1 MPGHR
6 HEDQA
11 DFLSFAENPDA
22 DEGKNLRKRGKGDTP
37 GYGGG
42 RNAFLTSPKN
52 SWYGEDMTPARKAAM
67 AREWIIFALSFGL
80 GGHIAL
86 GLVLHNPSPA
96 RWQEMGWNIFF
107 IGLFVYIAVQAGRSI
122 YMAIRSHGAERD
134 P

>member
-22 DEGKNLRKRGKGDTP
+22 DEGKNLQKWGTGDIP
-37 GYGGG
+37 GHRGG

-52 SWYGEDMTPARKAAM
+52 SWHGEVMTPARKATI
-67 AREWIIFALSFGL
+67 ARDWIIFALSFGL
-80 GGHIAL
+80 CGHIAL

-96 RWQEMGWNIFF
+96 RWQAMGWNDVR
-107 IGLFVYIAVQAGRSI
+107 IGLLAYIAVQACRFILVALS
-122 YMAIRSHGAERD
+122 SHGATR
-134 P
+134 